1 MNSSSCSQMSSSWK
15 WPSRDLKIRRWR
27 RQQERHT
34 SNRFNKENNNFAR
47 ASHSFVHFFEV
58 FARLWREM
66 PNFMFYRGRTQATTK
81 FSFYFLTWIRLL
93 GIQLQESSLT
103 FDKERR
109 WCNRDE
115 DWKTANPLFKQ
126 RFTCRRR
133 PRILRSLLSCP
144 DRVDPPGRTKV
155 FIWRKTCP
163 DRRITQPSQKGDP
176 ARRAPFLAKPSFFF
190 SCKRLAKFCK
200 EMYKKLA
207 PPG

>member
-1 MNSSSCSQMSSSWK
+1 MNSGSCSQMSSSWK
-15 WPSRDLKIRRWR
+15 WPSRDLKIRRRR
-27 RQQERHT
+27 RQRERHK
-34 SNRFNKENNNFAR
+34 SNKFNKENNNFAR
-47 ASHSFVHFFEV
+47 ASYSFVHFFDV

-66 PNFMFYRGRTQATTK
+66 PNFMFYRGRKQATTK
-81 FSFYFLTWIRLL
+81 LFFYFLTWLRLL
-93 GIQLQESSLT
+93 GFNS
-103 FDKERR
+103 RR
-109 WCNRDE
+109 VRLHWTKKARWSNRDG

-126 RFTCRRR
+126 RFICRGR
-133 PRILRSLLSCP
+133 PRILRSLLSCL

-163 DRRITQPSQKGDP
+163 DRRVTQPSQKGDP
-176 ARRAPFLAKPSFFF
+176 ARRATFLAKPSFCF